1 MKLGCF
7 SSMVS
12 CVMGMS
18 IRCMCVMSRRFVL
31 AGFVMPGGMAVM
43 FRRALVMRGCLV
55 VVLSSLFRHGFL
67 LVPVGRSNVLHASS
81 PVLLAYDRSVKP
93 PHTLC
98 GKPMP
103 TAGLWL

>member
-1 MKLGCF
+1 MFHMELRCF

-12 CVMGMS
+12 CVVRMS
-18 IRCMCVMSRRFVL
+18 IGCMCVMSRRFVL

-67 LVPVGRSNVLHASS
+67 LV
-81 PVLLAYDRSVKP
+81 SVD
-93 PHTLC
+93 
-98 GKPMP
+98 
-103 TAGLWL
+103 

>member
-1 MKLGCF
+1 MLRVKPSLVKLHSHCLCFVPVMFHMELRCF

-12 CVMGMS
+12 CVMRMS
-18 IRCMCVMSRRFVL
+18 ISCMCVMGRGFVL

-67 LVPVGRSNVLHASS
+67 LV
-81 PVLLAYDRSVKP
+81 SVD
-93 PHTLC
+93 
-98 GKPMP
+98 
-103 TAGLWL
+103 